1 MHELTKFH
9 LVVKSFKHLKS
20 MLTIGTLQQMKANI
34 GMAIAGANQLQVSA
48 IKAKSIKAKSDE

>member
-1 MHELTKFH
+1 
-9 LVVKSFKHLKS
+9 

-48 IKAKSIKAKSDE
+48 IKGKSIKDKSDD